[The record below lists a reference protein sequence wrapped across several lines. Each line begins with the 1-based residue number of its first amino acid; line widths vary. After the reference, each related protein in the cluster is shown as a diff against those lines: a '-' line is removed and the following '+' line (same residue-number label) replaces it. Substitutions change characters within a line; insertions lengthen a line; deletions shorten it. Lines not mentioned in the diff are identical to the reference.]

1 MLHIDRNVLPG
12 LPRPVFEINAERIGN
27 GVRLTVM
34 VAAGHDM
41 TYTDIE
47 AVDADTFERSA
58 KSWLLDRP
66 YFESDDLHWAIA
78 VADATKRI
86 GIWLKETSVYPLTTP
101 A

>member
-1 MLHIDRNVLPG
+1 MLRIDRNVLPG
-12 LPRPVFEINAERIGN
+12 LPRPVFEINAEKVGN

-41 TYTDIE
+41 AYTDIE
-47 AVDADTFERSA
+47 AIDADTFERST
-58 KSWLLDRP
+58 KSWLIDRP
-66 YFESDDLHWAIA
+66 YFDSGDLPWAIA

-86 GIWLKETSVYPLTTP
+86 GIWLKETSVYPPTTP